1 MDCEIHTH
9 ISCYISGLWKYTY
22 THTGCYIT
30 TIYRPLC
37 LRVWDEVNRCIY
49 TWMWP
54 LLTSFFYLAFSVNIY
69 LSLSSGNF
77 FNVWTSRCNF
87 HQGNWCIEARL
98 CSLWSTSLSIKWNNE
113 TSQLPSFQHCFLS
126 ENFSL
131 LTICGINIANEL
143 LEYFFSPFLLSPC
156 WQYTK
161 LFSKVSGLLPSHPCS
176 GAKIRSVLISDKL
189 WNST

>member
-1 MDCEIHTH
+1 MHTH
-9 ISCYISGLWKYTY
+9 RLLYHNNIQTPVPEGLGWGEKMYIHLDVTF
-22 THTGCYIT
+22 TDLI
-30 TIYRPLC
+30 
-37 LRVWDEVNRCIY
+37 
-49 TWMWP
+49 
-54 LLTSFFYLAFSVNIY
+54 FYLAFSVNIY

-143 LEYFFSPFLLSPC
+143 LEFFFPFSSLSLLAIHKVVFQSFGTSPLSSLLWC
-156 WQYTK
+156 QNT
-161 LFSKVSGLLPSHPCS
+161 LR
-176 GAKIRSVLISDKL
+176 ADK
-189 WNST
+189 W

>member
-1 MDCEIHTH
+1 MHTH
-9 ISCYISGLWKYTY
+9 RLLYHNNIQTPVPEGLGWGEKMYIHLDVTF
-22 THTGCYIT
+22 TDLI
-30 TIYRPLC
+30 
-37 LRVWDEVNRCIY
+37 
-49 TWMWP
+49 
-54 LLTSFFYLAFSVNIY
+54 FYLAFSVNIY

-98 CSLWSTSLSIKWNNE
+98 RSLWSTSLSIKWNNE

-143 LEYFFSPFLLSPC
+143 LEYFFFPFLLSPC